1 MNRGDCQATVHMFTE
16 SDMSLVTKQ
25 QRQHEQSKS
34 TVNPAII
41 TITMILL
48 LQSLLLL
55 LQSYFSVET
64 PLPSVRPS
72 TENHQK

>member
-25 QRQHEQSKS
+25 QQHEQSKS

-41 TITMILL
+41 TITVILL

-72 TENHQK
+72 TQNHQK